1 MNAKKAGYRVLGFET
16 LGSTNAVAKEAA
28 REARAARGGSGDR
41 LWVASL
47 AQSAG
52 RARRG
57 RAWQSEKGNLAA
69 SLVTILPKDGPEPG
83 LLGFVAALALLRA
96 LGSLDTASGSGPGLS
111 LKWPN
116 DVLANGAKLAGILL
130 EAERLDSGEMAV
142 VAGIGVNVTSAP
154 EDLPYAA
161 TCLAQLGINGN
172 AQSLFSALSGTWVEV
187 FDLWNYGQ
195 GREQILDEWR
205 AGATGLGRPVVVKRS
220 RDRVHGIFEQINSQ
234 GQLVVRQKSGHRTII
249 SAGEVFFE

>member
-1 MNAKKAGYRVLGFET
+1 MGFTT
-16 LGSTNAVAKEAA
+16 LGSTNAVAKEAV

-69 SLVTILPKDGPEPG
+69 SLVTILPKDGPDAG

-96 LGSLDTASGSGPGLS
+96 LAGLDTASGSTPGLS

-116 DVLANGAKLAGILL
+116 DVMANGAKLAGILL
-130 EAERLDSGEMAV
+130 EAERLKSGEMAV

-161 TCLAQLGINGN
+161 TCLAQLGINGD
-172 AQSLFSALSGTWVEV
+172 ARSLFTALSAAWVEV
-187 FDLWNYGQ
+187 FDLWDFGM

-205 AGATGLGRPVVVKRS
+205 ANATGLGQPVVVKRAS
-220 RDRVHGIFEQINSQ
+220 DQVYGIFERINGH
-234 GQLVVRQKSGHRTII
+234 GQLVVLQETGQRTII
-249 SAGEVFFE
+249 SAGEVYFD

>member
-1 MNAKKAGYRVLGFET
+1 LGFAT

-28 REARAARGGSGDR
+28 GKERAAKGSGDR

-57 RAWQSEKGNLAA
+57 RAWVSEKGNLAA
-69 SLVTILPKDGPEPG
+69 SLVTVLPKTVADPA
-83 LLGFVAALALLRA
+83 LLGFVAGLALVRA
-96 LGSLDTASGSGPGLS
+96 LGVLDTLGGAASGLS

-116 DVLANGAKLAGILL
+116 DVVANGAKLAGILL
-130 EAERLDSGEMAV
+130 EAERLRSGEITIV
-142 VAGIGVNVTSAP
+142 TGIGVNVTSAP
-154 EDLPYAA
+154 QDLPYKA
-161 TCLAQLGINGN
+161 TCLAQLGIIGD
-172 AQSLFSALSGTWVEV
+172 ARTLFSALSGTWVEV
-187 FDLWNYGQ
+187 FDLWNYGR

-205 AGATGLGRPVVVKRS
+205 ANATGLGQPVVVKRAS
-220 RDRVHGIFEQINSQ
+220 DQVHGIFEHINSR
-234 GQLVVRQKSGHRTII
+234 GRLVVRQKSGHRTII